1 MQIVQE
7 TWEVNKI
14 LSIVAENTRNIIKAK
29 GLKNK
34 AVAEKA
40 GYSEQKFS
48 RMLNGQKVIESSD
61 ILRISNALDVTPN
74 DLFGINKKK

>member
-1 MQIVQE
+1 M
-7 TWEVNKI
+7 
-14 LSIVAENTRNIIKAK
+14 SIVSENTRNIIKAK

-48 RMLNGQKVIESSD
+48 RILNGQKVIECSD
-61 ILRISNALDVTPN
+61 ILRISKALGVTPN
-74 DLFGINKKK
+74 NLFGIANERSEKA